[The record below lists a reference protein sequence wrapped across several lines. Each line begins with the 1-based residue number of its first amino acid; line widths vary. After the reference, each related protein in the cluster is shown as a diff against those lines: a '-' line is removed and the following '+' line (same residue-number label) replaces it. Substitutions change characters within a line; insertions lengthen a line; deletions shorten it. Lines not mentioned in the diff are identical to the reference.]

1 MTTIRIAMCI
11 LLLSFETSFLHAEDS
26 AQTDSIPTKIYH
38 VSGSALVTN
47 NGISLLPMF
56 NLGKPAAIFDL
67 SVGNER
73 LAFEQQLRFSLE
85 GKPWS
90 FIFWTRYKAV
100 TAKRFRLN
108 IGGNTSVAFR
118 NSFVYDKN
126 GVAKEALTPQQFI
139 ATEIIPNFQLTKN
152 FAVGAYYLVSHG
164 LTEGANK
171 WTNFITLNAT
181 ITNIPVGKETFL
193 RIYPQVYFLDID
205 YVEGFYTTA
214 TFTLTNKNIPFTLS
228 SIINRKLKSDI
239 VSKDFIWNIQL
250 AYTFNKRF
258 KRI

>member
-1 MTTIRIAMCI
+1 MIAIRIVLCI
-11 LLLSFETSFLHAEDS
+11 LLLSLGINFLHAEDS
-26 AQTDSIPTKIYH
+26 APKDSIPAKIYH

-56 NLGKPAAIFDL
+56 NLGKPATIFDL

-90 FIFWTRYKAV
+90 FIFWTRYKAI

-118 NSFVYDKN
+118 SAFVYDKN
-126 GVAKEALTPQQFI
+126 GMEKEVLNPQQSI
-139 ATEIIPNFQLTKN
+139 ATEIIPNYQITKN
-152 FAVGAYYLVSHG
+152 FALGAYYLFSHG
-164 LTEGANK
+164 LSEGSNNL
-171 WTNFITLNAT
+171 THFVTLNAT
-181 ITNIPVGKETFL
+181 ISNIPVGKGTYL

-205 YVEGFYTTA
+205 QVKGFYTTA
-214 TFTLTNKNIPFTLS
+214 TFTLTNKNSPFILS
-228 SIINRKLKSDI
+228 SIINRKIKSDI
-239 VSKDFIWNIQL
+239 ISKDFIWNIQL